1 MLQEEQSE
9 QQDENMQGRKRIANT
24 IAQQI
29 IYNSCTGSNYTK
41 KSNNIRHNLDHETPF
56 PLYMGLRLHGYGRQK
71 QQINNANAFG
81 ISVSYK
87 RVM

>member
-41 KSNNIRHNLDHETPF
+41 KSNSIRHNLDHETPF
-56 PLYMGLRLHGYGRQK
+56 PLYMGLKLHGDGRQK